1 MEKVMTGDEQSAI
14 LARLAEPFAV
24 SEIKWRVT
32 HTSRDGKRGAVKPYA
47 DPRAYQDRLNK
58 VLTAAGWTKTY
69 DVCALTNIT
78 RRKGGDRE
86 VISGKVLAT
95 CVVTITGIGDHSGS
109 GEGWADEEFAMTG
122 ADAQAFKR
130 ACSSFG
136 LGRYLYDIE
145 EQWVDLN
152 EQKQPRSVPGLP
164 AWALPKSHAS
174 AKPPSATGR
183 AEREPKSSSAVTKG
197 LLDAG
202 VTTAIERHRQEL
214 GQALYQSILAM
225 VAQVRSPRDIPSQ
238 QLQQR
243 VLHWM
248 ESGVRGMAQIR
259 EIAAALPDTTFHS
272 ILDRHGVQ
280 SLAKVPNFGVL
291 KKLVKE
297 ITQAAPRRPAA

>member
-1 MEKVMTGDEQSAI
+1 MTGEEQSAI
-14 LARLAEPFAV
+14 LAQLAEPFAE

-58 VLTAAGWTKTY
+58 VLTTAGWTNKY

-78 RRKGGDRE
+78 RNKSRDRE
-86 VISGKVLAT
+86 VNSGKVLAT
-95 CVVTITGIGDHSGS
+95 CVVTIIGIGDHSGS
-109 GEGWADEEFAMTG
+109 GEGWADEDFAMTG

-145 EQWVDLN
+145 EQWVDLD
-152 EQKQPRSVPGLP
+152 EYKQPKSVPILP

-174 AKPPSATGR
+174 AKQPNGTKTSEQ
-183 AEREPKSSSAVTKG
+183 ERRSFPAVTKG
-197 LLDAG
+197 PLDAS
-202 VTTAIERHRQEL
+202 VTTTIEKHRQEL

-225 VAQVRSPRDIPSQ
+225 VAHVRSPRHIPNQ
-238 QLQQR
+238 QVQQSVLQ
-243 VLHWM
+243 WM

-259 EIAAALPDTTFHS
+259 QIAGEIPETRFYS

-280 SLAKVPNFGVL
+280 SLSKVPSFGVL
-291 KKLVKE
+291 KKLVE
-297 ITQAAPRRPAA
+297 EMTQAAPHRPAA

>member
-1 MEKVMTGDEQSAI
+1 MTGDEQSAI
-14 LARLAEPFAV
+14 LAQLAEPFAI

-78 RRKGGDRE
+78 RTKGRDRE

-145 EQWVDLN
+145 EQWVNLD
-152 EQKQPRSVPGLP
+152 EHKRPMSVPSLP
-164 AWALPKSHAS
+164 AWALPKSQAS
-174 AKPPSATGR
+174 AKRPVATGR
-183 AEREPKSSSAVTKG
+183 AEQEPKSSSAVRKG
-197 LLDAG
+197 PLDAG
-202 VTTAIERHRQEL
+202 VTTAIEKQRQEL

-238 QLQQR
+238 QLQRR

-248 ESGVRGMAQIR
+248 ESGVRGMTQIR
-259 EIAAALPDTTFHS
+259 EIAAAVPDTTFYS

-291 KKLVKE
+291 KKLVRDM
-297 ITQAAPRRPAA
+297 TQAAPRRPEA